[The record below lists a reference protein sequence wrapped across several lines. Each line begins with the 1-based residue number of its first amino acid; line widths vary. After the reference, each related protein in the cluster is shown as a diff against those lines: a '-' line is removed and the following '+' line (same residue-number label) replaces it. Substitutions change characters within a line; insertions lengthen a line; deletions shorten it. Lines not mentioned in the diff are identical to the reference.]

1 MKLIV
6 LDYQLPKSKKMQP
19 NEINKTVLLAGATGY
34 LGNYIAKE
42 LISRKIDTK
51 VIVRKPS
58 GLTAIAYALTGIIQA
73 EVTRAE
79 TLKGHLR
86 GVDTVI
92 STIGITRQKDGLTY
106 MDVDY
111 GANMNLLEEA
121 KRAGVKKFVYVSVI
135 NGQLHRNLKLVEAKE
150 AFVDQLKA
158 SGMDYTIVRPNGF
171 FSDMRDFLKMAEKG
185 SVYIFGKGK
194 KKFNP
199 IHGAD
204 LAQVCVDA
212 IISKRKEIEVG
223 GPDILTHYEVAE
235 MALLASGK
243 PINIIH
249 LPHWLRKSIL
259 WIMRTFTSSK
269 TYGPIEFFL
278 TLLAE
283 DAIAPRYGSHRL
295 SHFFQNEM
303 DTLKK
308 NA

>member
-1 MKLIV
+1 MKN
-6 LDYQLPKSKKMQP
+6 
-19 NEINKTVLLAGATGY
+19 NEIKKTVLLAGATGY
-34 LGNYIAKE
+34 LGKYIAKE
-42 LISRKIDTK
+42 LIARNINTKI
-51 VIVRKPS
+51 IVRNPVK
-58 GLTAIAYALTGIIQA
+58 AIPLAYDFVEIIPA
-73 EVTRAE
+73 EVTRPE
-79 TLKGHLR
+79 TIKGHFA

-92 STIGITRQKDGLTY
+92 STVGITRQRDGLTY
-106 MDVDY
+106 MAVDY
-111 GANMNLLEEA
+111 RANMNLLEEA
-121 KRAGVKKFVYVSVI
+121 KKAGVKKFIYVSVI

-150 AFVDQLKA
+150 AFVDKLKA
-158 SGMDYTIVRPNGF
+158 SGLEYTIIRPNGF

-212 IISKRKEIEVG
+212 INSNQNEIVVG

-235 MALLASGK
+235 MALLTSGK
-243 PINIIH
+243 PINIVH
-249 LPHWLRKSIL
+249 VPHWVRKSIL

-278 TLLAE
+278 TLMAE

-295 SHFFQNEM
+295 SLFFQNEM
-303 DTLKK
+303 DTIKK
-308 NA
+308 GTNG

>member
-1 MKLIV
+1 MN
-6 LDYQLPKSKKMQP
+6 PKEIKKT
-19 NEINKTVLLAGATGY
+19 ILLAGATGY

-42 LISRKIDTK
+42 LISRNMDTK
-51 VIVRKPS
+51 IIVRKPGKIIDMAS
-58 GLTAIAYALTGIIQA
+58 KLTGIIQA
-73 EVTRAE
+73 EVTRPE
-79 TLKGHLR
+79 TIRGHFH

-92 STIGITRQKDGLTY
+92 STVGITRQKDGLTY
-106 MDVDY
+106 IDVDY
-111 GANMNLLEEA
+111 GANMNLLDEA
-121 KRAGVKKFVYVSVI
+121 KRAGVKKFIYVSVI

-158 SGMDYTIVRPNGF
+158 SGLDYTIIRPNGF

-212 IISKRKEIEVG
+212 INSSKKEIVVG

-243 PINIIH
+243 PIKIIH
-249 LPHWLRKSIL
+249 LPHWLRKSII

-278 TLLAE
+278 TLMAE

-308 NA
+308 RT

>member
-1 MKLIV
+1 MQHYEI
-6 LDYQLPKSKKMQP
+6 KKT
-19 NEINKTVLLAGATGY
+19 ILLAGATGY
-34 LGNYIAKE
+34 LGNYITKE
-42 LISRKIDTK
+42 LISRNIDTK
-51 VIVRKPS
+51 IIVRKP
-58 GLTAIAYALTGIIQA
+58 GKIIDMALKLAEIIQA
-73 EVTRAE
+73 EVTRPE
-79 TLKGHLR
+79 TLRGHFH

-92 STIGITRQKDGLTY
+92 STVGITRQKDGLTY

-121 KRAGVKKFVYVSVI
+121 KRAGVKKFIYVSVI

-150 AFVDQLKA
+150 AFVDQLMA
-158 SGMDYTIVRPNGF
+158 SGLDYAIIRPNGF
-171 FSDMRDFLKMAEKG
+171 FSDMCDFLKMAEKG

-212 IISKRKEIEVG
+212 INSNKKEIAVG

-235 MALLASGK
+235 MALLTAGK

-249 LPHWLRKSIL
+249 VPHWLRKSIL

-278 TLLAE
+278 TLMAE
-283 DAIAPRYGSHRL
+283 DTIAPRYGSHRL
-295 SHFFQNEM
+295 SLFFQNEM
-303 DTLKK
+303 DTIKK
-308 NA
+308 RTNA

>member
-1 MKLIV
+1 
-6 LDYQLPKSKKMQP
+6 MQH
-19 NEINKTVLLAGATGY
+19 NEIKKTVLLAGATGY
-34 LGNYIAKE
+34 LGNYISKE
-42 LISRKIDTK
+42 LISRNINTKI
-51 VIVRKPS
+51 IVRKPGKIIDMAS
-58 GLTAIAYALTGIIQA
+58 NLTGIIQA
-73 EVTRAE
+73 EVTRPE
-79 TLKGHLR
+79 TLKGHFH

-106 MDVDY
+106 MAVDY

-121 KRAGVKKFVYVSVI
+121 KRAGVKKFIYVSVI
-135 NGQLHRNLKLVEAKE
+135 NGQIHRNLKLVEAKE
-150 AFVDQLKA
+150 AFVDQLMA
-158 SGMDYTIVRPNGF
+158 SGLDYTIIRPNGF

-212 IISKRKEIEVG
+212 INSNKKEIPVG
-223 GPDILTHYEVAE
+223 GPDILTHNEVAE
-235 MALLASGK
+235 MALLTSGK
-243 PINIIH
+243 PINIVHI
-249 LPHWLRKSIL
+249 PHWIRKSIL

-278 TLLAE
+278 TLMAE

-295 SHFFQNEM
+295 SLFFQNEM
-303 DTLKK
+303 DTIKK
-308 NA
+308 RTNS

>member
-1 MKLIV
+1 MEH
-6 LDYQLPKSKKMQP
+6 
-19 NEINKTVLLAGATGY
+19 NEIKKTILLAGATGY

-42 LISRKIDTK
+42 LISRYMDTK
-51 VIVRKPS
+51 IIVRKPGKIIDMAS
-58 GLTAIAYALTGIIQA
+58 KLTGIIQA
-73 EVTRAE
+73 EVTRPE
-79 TLKGHLR
+79 TIRGHFH

-92 STIGITRQKDGLTY
+92 STVGITRQKDGLTY

-111 GANMNLLEEA
+111 GANMNLLDEA
-121 KRAGVKKFVYVSVI
+121 KRAGVKKFIYVSVI

-150 AFVDQLKA
+150 AFVDQLKV
-158 SGMDYTIVRPNGF
+158 SGLDYTIIRPNGF

-212 IISKRKEIEVG
+212 INSNKKEIVVG

-243 PINIIH
+243 PINIVH
-249 LPHWLRKSIL
+249 VPHWLRKSVL

-278 TLLAE
+278 TLMAE

-308 NA
+308 RT

>member
-1 MKLIV
+1 MKN
-6 LDYQLPKSKKMQP
+6 
-19 NEINKTVLLAGATGY
+19 NEIKKTVLLAGATGY
-34 LGNYIAKE
+34 LGKYIAKE
-42 LISRKIDTK
+42 LIYRNINTKI
-51 VIVRKPS
+51 IVRNPVK
-58 GLTAIAYALTGIIQA
+58 AIPLAYDFVEIIPA
-73 EVTRAE
+73 EVTRPE
-79 TLKGHLR
+79 TIKGHFA

-92 STIGITRQKDGLTY
+92 STVGITRQRDGLTY
-106 MDVDY
+106 MAVDY
-111 GANMNLLEEA
+111 RANMNLLEEA
-121 KRAGVKKFVYVSVI
+121 KKAGVKKFIYVSVI

-150 AFVDQLKA
+150 AFVDRLKA
-158 SGMDYTIVRPNGF
+158 SGLEYTIIRPNGF

-212 IISKRKEIEVG
+212 INSNQNEIVVG

-235 MALLASGK
+235 MALLTSGK

-249 LPHWLRKSIL
+249 VPHWIRKSIL

-278 TLLAE
+278 TLMAE

-295 SHFFQNEM
+295 SLFFQNEM
-303 DTLKK
+303 DTIKK
-308 NA
+308 GTNG

>member
-1 MKLIV
+1 MKN
-6 LDYQLPKSKKMQP
+6 
-19 NEINKTVLLAGATGY
+19 NEIKKTVLLAGATGY
-34 LGNYIAKE
+34 LGKYIAKE
-42 LISRKIDTK
+42 LIYRNINTKIIIRNLVK
-51 VIVRKPS
+51 
-58 GLTAIAYALTGIIQA
+58 AIPLAYDFVEIIPA
-73 EVTRAE
+73 EVTRPE
-79 TLKGHLR
+79 TIKGHFA

-92 STIGITRQKDGLTY
+92 STVGITRQRDGLTY
-106 MDVDY
+106 MAVDY
-111 GANMNLLEEA
+111 RANMNLLEEA
-121 KRAGVKKFVYVSVI
+121 KKAGVKKFIYVSVI

-150 AFVDQLKA
+150 AFVDKLKA
-158 SGMDYTIVRPNGF
+158 SGLEYTIIRPNGF

-212 IISKRKEIEVG
+212 INSNQNEIVVG

-235 MALLASGK
+235 MALLTSGK

-249 LPHWLRKSIL
+249 VPHWVRKSIL

-278 TLLAE
+278 TLMAE

-295 SHFFQNEM
+295 SLFFQNEM
-303 DTLKK
+303 DTIKK
-308 NA
+308 RTNG

>member
-1 MKLIV
+1 MKN
-6 LDYQLPKSKKMQP
+6 
-19 NEINKTVLLAGATGY
+19 NEIKKTVLLAGATGY
-34 LGNYIAKE
+34 LGKYIAKE
-42 LISRKIDTK
+42 LIARNINTKI
-51 VIVRKPS
+51 IVRNPVK
-58 GLTAIAYALTGIIQA
+58 AIPLAYDFVEIIPA
-73 EVTRAE
+73 EVTRPE
-79 TLKGHLR
+79 TIKGHFA

-92 STIGITRQKDGLTY
+92 STVGITRQRDGLTY
-106 MDVDY
+106 MAVDY
-111 GANMNLLEEA
+111 RANMNLLEEA
-121 KRAGVKKFVYVSVI
+121 KKAGVKKFIYVSVI

-150 AFVDQLKA
+150 AFVDKLKA
-158 SGMDYTIVRPNGF
+158 SGLEYTIIRPNGF
-171 FSDMRDFLKMAEKG
+171 FSDMRDFLKMAKKG

-212 IISKRKEIEVG
+212 INSNQNEIVVG

-235 MALLASGK
+235 MALLTSGK

-249 LPHWLRKSIL
+249 VPHWVRKSIL

-278 TLLAE
+278 TLMAE

-295 SHFFQNEM
+295 SLFFQNEM
-303 DTLKK
+303 DTIKK
-308 NA
+308 STNG

>member
-1 MKLIV
+1 MKN
-6 LDYQLPKSKKMQP
+6 
-19 NEINKTVLLAGATGY
+19 NEIKKTVLLAGATGY
-34 LGNYIAKE
+34 LGKYIAKE
-42 LISRKIDTK
+42 LIARNINTKI
-51 VIVRKPS
+51 IVRNPVK
-58 GLTAIAYALTGIIQA
+58 AIPLAYDFVEIIPA
-73 EVTRAE
+73 EVTRPE
-79 TLKGHLR
+79 TIKGHFA

-92 STIGITRQKDGLTY
+92 STVGITRQRDGLTY
-106 MDVDY
+106 MAVDY
-111 GANMNLLEEA
+111 RANMNLLEEA
-121 KRAGVKKFVYVSVI
+121 KKAGVKKFIYVSVI

-150 AFVDQLKA
+150 AFVDKLKA
-158 SGMDYTIVRPNGF
+158 SGLEYTIIRPNGF
-171 FSDMRDFLKMAEKG
+171 FSDMRDFLKMAKKG

-212 IISKRKEIEVG
+212 INSNQNEIVVG

-235 MALLASGK
+235 MALLTSGK

-249 LPHWLRKSIL
+249 VPHWTRKSIL

-278 TLLAE
+278 TLMAE

-295 SHFFQNEM
+295 SRFFQNEM
-303 DTLKK
+303 DTIKK
-308 NA
+308 STNG

>member
-1 MKLIV
+1 MEH
-6 LDYQLPKSKKMQP
+6 
-19 NEINKTVLLAGATGY
+19 NEIKKTILLAGATGY

-42 LISRKIDTK
+42 LISRNMDTK
-51 VIVRKPS
+51 IIVRKPGKLIDMAS
-58 GLTAIAYALTGIIQA
+58 KLTGIIQA
-73 EVTRAE
+73 EVTRPE
-79 TLKGHLR
+79 TIRGHFH

-92 STIGITRQKDGLTY
+92 STVGITRQKDGLTY

-111 GANMNLLEEA
+111 GANMNLLDEA
-121 KRAGVKKFVYVSVI
+121 KRAGVKKFIYISVI

-150 AFVDQLKA
+150 AFVDQLKV
-158 SGMDYTIVRPNGF
+158 SGLDYTIIRPNGF

-212 IISKRKEIEVG
+212 INSNKKEIVVG

-278 TLLAE
+278 TLMAE

-303 DTLKK
+303 DILKK
-308 NA
+308 RT

>member
-1 MKLIV
+1 MEH
-6 LDYQLPKSKKMQP
+6 
-19 NEINKTVLLAGATGY
+19 NEIKKTILLAGATGY

-42 LISRKIDTK
+42 LISRNMDTK
-51 VIVRKPS
+51 IIVRKPGKIIDMAS
-58 GLTAIAYALTGIIQA
+58 KLTGIIQA
-73 EVTRAE
+73 EVTRPE
-79 TLKGHLR
+79 TIRGHFH

-92 STIGITRQKDGLTY
+92 STVGITRQKDGLTY

-111 GANMNLLEEA
+111 GANMNLLDEA
-121 KRAGVKKFVYVSVI
+121 KRAGVKKFIYVSVI

-158 SGMDYTIVRPNGF
+158 SGLDYTIIRPNGF

-212 IISKRKEIEVG
+212 INSNKKEIVVG

-278 TLLAE
+278 TLMAE

-295 SHFFQNEM
+295 SHYFQNEM

-308 NA
+308 RT

>member
-1 MKLIV
+1 MKN
-6 LDYQLPKSKKMQP
+6 
-19 NEINKTVLLAGATGY
+19 NEIKKTVLLAGATGY
-34 LGNYIAKE
+34 LGKYIAKE
-42 LISRKIDTK
+42 LIYRNINTKI
-51 VIVRKPS
+51 IVRNPVK
-58 GLTAIAYALTGIIQA
+58 AIPLAYDFVEIIPA
-73 EVTRAE
+73 EVTRPE
-79 TLKGHLR
+79 TIKGHFA

-92 STIGITRQKDGLTY
+92 STVGITRQRDGLTY
-106 MDVDY
+106 MAVDY
-111 GANMNLLEEA
+111 RANMNLLEEA
-121 KRAGVKKFVYVSVI
+121 KKAGVKKFIYVSVI

-150 AFVDQLKA
+150 AFVDKLKA
-158 SGMDYTIVRPNGF
+158 SGLEYTIIRPNGF

-212 IISKRKEIEVG
+212 INSNQNEIVVG

-235 MALLASGK
+235 MALLTSGK

-249 LPHWLRKSIL
+249 VPHWVRKSIL

-278 TLLAE
+278 TLMAE

-295 SHFFQNEM
+295 SLFFQNEM
-303 DTLKK
+303 DTIKK
-308 NA
+308 RTNG

>member
-1 MKLIV
+1 MEH
-6 LDYQLPKSKKMQP
+6 
-19 NEINKTVLLAGATGY
+19 NEIKKTILLAGATGY

-42 LISRKIDTK
+42 LISRNMDTK
-51 VIVRKPS
+51 IIVRKPGKIIDMAS
-58 GLTAIAYALTGIIQA
+58 KLTGIIQA
-73 EVTRAE
+73 EVTRPE
-79 TLKGHLR
+79 TIRGHFH

-92 STIGITRQKDGLTY
+92 STVGITRQKDGLTY

-111 GANMNLLEEA
+111 GANMNLLDEA
-121 KRAGVKKFVYVSVI
+121 KRAGVKKFIYVSVI

-150 AFVDQLKA
+150 AFVDQLKV
-158 SGMDYTIVRPNGF
+158 SGLDYTIIRPNGF

-212 IISKRKEIEVG
+212 INSNKKEIVVG

-249 LPHWLRKSIL
+249 LPHWLRKSII

-278 TLLAE
+278 TLMAE

-308 NA
+308 RT

>member
-1 MKLIV
+1 MN
-6 LDYQLPKSKKMQP
+6 PKEIKKT
-19 NEINKTVLLAGATGY
+19 ILLAGATGY

-42 LISRKIDTK
+42 LISRNMDTK
-51 VIVRKPS
+51 IIVRKPGKIIDMAS
-58 GLTAIAYALTGIIQA
+58 KLTGIIQA
-73 EVTRAE
+73 EVTRPE
-79 TLKGHLR
+79 TIRGHFH

-92 STIGITRQKDGLTY
+92 STVGITRQKDGLTY
-106 MDVDY
+106 IDVDY
-111 GANMNLLEEA
+111 GANMNLLDEA
-121 KRAGVKKFVYVSVI
+121 KRAGVKKFIYVSVI

-158 SGMDYTIVRPNGF
+158 SGLDYTIIRPNGF

-212 IISKRKEIEVG
+212 INSSKKEIVVG

-249 LPHWLRKSIL
+249 LPHWLRKSII

-278 TLLAE
+278 TLMAE

-308 NA
+308 RT

>member
-1 MKLIV
+1 MKN
-6 LDYQLPKSKKMQP
+6 
-19 NEINKTVLLAGATGY
+19 NEIKKTVLLAGATGY
-34 LGNYIAKE
+34 LGKYIAKE
-42 LISRKIDTK
+42 LIYSNINTKI
-51 VIVRKPS
+51 IVRNPVK
-58 GLTAIAYALTGIIQA
+58 AIPLAYDFVEIIPA
-73 EVTRAE
+73 EVTRPE
-79 TLKGHLR
+79 TIKGHFE

-92 STIGITRQKDGLTY
+92 STVGITRQQEGLTY
-106 MDVDY
+106 MAVDY
-111 GANMNLLEEA
+111 RANMNLLEEA
-121 KRAGVKKFVYVSVI
+121 KKAGVKKFIYVSVI

-150 AFVDQLKA
+150 AFVDKLKA
-158 SGMDYTIVRPNGF
+158 SGLEYTIIRPNGF
-171 FSDMRDFLKMAEKG
+171 FSDMRNFLKMAEKG

-212 IISKRKEIEVG
+212 INSNQNEIVVG

-235 MALLASGK
+235 MALLTSGK

-249 LPHWLRKSIL
+249 VPHWIRKSIL

-278 TLLAE
+278 TLMAE

-295 SHFFQNEM
+295 SRFFQNEM
-303 DTLKK
+303 DTIKK
-308 NA
+308 GTNG

>member
-1 MKLIV
+1 MEH
-6 LDYQLPKSKKMQP
+6 
-19 NEINKTVLLAGATGY
+19 NEIKKTILLAGATGY

-42 LISRKIDTK
+42 LISRYMDTK
-51 VIVRKPS
+51 IIVRKPGKIIDMAS
-58 GLTAIAYALTGIIQA
+58 KLTGIIQA
-73 EVTRAE
+73 EVTRPE
-79 TLKGHLR
+79 TIRGHFH

-92 STIGITRQKDGLTY
+92 STVGITRHKDGLTY

-111 GANMNLLEEA
+111 GANMNLLDEA
-121 KRAGVKKFVYVSVI
+121 KRAGVKKFIYVSVI

-150 AFVDQLKA
+150 AFVDQLKV
-158 SGMDYTIVRPNGF
+158 SGLDYTIIRPNGF

-212 IISKRKEIEVG
+212 INSNKKEIVVG

-249 LPHWLRKSIL
+249 LPHWLRKSII

-278 TLLAE
+278 TLMAE

-308 NA
+308 RT

>member
-1 MKLIV
+1 MKN
-6 LDYQLPKSKKMQP
+6 
-19 NEINKTVLLAGATGY
+19 NEIKKTVLLAGATGY
-34 LGNYIAKE
+34 LGKYIAKE
-42 LISRKIDTK
+42 LIARNINTKI
-51 VIVRKPS
+51 IVRNPVK
-58 GLTAIAYALTGIIQA
+58 AIPLAYDFVEIIPA
-73 EVTRAE
+73 EVTRPE
-79 TLKGHLR
+79 TIKGHFA

-92 STIGITRQKDGLTY
+92 STVGITRQRDGLTY
-106 MDVDY
+106 MAVDY
-111 GANMNLLEEA
+111 RANMNLLEEA
-121 KRAGVKKFVYVSVI
+121 KKAGVKKFIYVSVI

-150 AFVDQLKA
+150 AFVDKLKA
-158 SGMDYTIVRPNGF
+158 SGLEYTIIRPNGF

-212 IISKRKEIEVG
+212 INSNQNEIVVG

-235 MALLASGK
+235 MALLTSGK

-249 LPHWLRKSIL
+249 VPHWVRKSIL

-278 TLLAE
+278 TLMAE

-295 SHFFQNEM
+295 SLFFQNEM
-303 DTLKK
+303 DTIKK
-308 NA
+308 STNG

>member
-1 MKLIV
+1 MGK
-6 LDYQLPKSKKMQP
+6 
-19 NEINKTVLLAGATGY
+19 
-34 LGNYIAKE
+34 YIAKE
-42 LISRKIDTK
+42 LIYRNINTKI
-51 VIVRKPS
+51 IVRNPVK
-58 GLTAIAYALTGIIQA
+58 AIPLAYDFVEIIPA
-73 EVTRAE
+73 EVTRPE
-79 TLKGHLR
+79 TIKGHFA

-92 STIGITRQKDGLTY
+92 STVGITRQRDGLTY
-106 MDVDY
+106 MAVDY
-111 GANMNLLEEA
+111 RANMNLLEEA
-121 KRAGVKKFVYVSVI
+121 KKAGVKKFIYVSVI

-150 AFVDQLKA
+150 AFVDKLKA
-158 SGMDYTIVRPNGF
+158 SGLEYTIIRPNGF

-212 IISKRKEIEVG
+212 INSNQNEIVVG

-235 MALLASGK
+235 MALLTSGK

-249 LPHWLRKSIL
+249 VPHWVRKSIL

-278 TLLAE
+278 TLMAE

-295 SHFFQNEM
+295 SLFFQNEM
-303 DTLKK
+303 DTIKK
-308 NA
+308 RTNG